1 MSTLTVVRE
10 RVYWADLLRAY
21 TLLVDGEAV
30 GQIKQGETIK
40 VEIPSKTVRVQ
51 MKIDWA
57 TSEELEIDG
66 FHDVA
71 LRCRAAANP
80 FLAIL
85 WITVWRDR
93 YIDLWQDAAQ

>member
-1 MSTLTVVRE
+1 LSTLTVTRE

-21 TLLVDGEAV
+21 TLLVDGQAV
-30 GQIKQGETIK
+30 AQVKQGETIK
-40 VEIPSKTVRVQ
+40 FEIPPKSVRVQ

-66 FHDVA
+66 SHDVA

-80 FLAIL
+80 FLALL
-85 WITVWRDR
+85 WITIWRDR
-93 YIDLWQDAAQ
+93 YIDLWQDAPQ